1 MVYSRVYFIL
11 IALGFSWITS
21 LGSSRS
27 FLPLLDEQMCISG
40 VLGGVAVIY
49 RQLPD
54 HSPSDFIKT
63 LEKHFESRSLVS
75 ESLYKRSL
83 DTKPFSQPNLNTTL
97 LLGSSFFAKFAIDQ
111 INKLPYSVFSVFTVC
126 FDHYLIVTF
135 YGQR

>member
-11 IALGFSWITS
+11 IALGFSLITS

-54 HSPSDFIKT
+54 HSSSDFIAI
-63 LEKHFESRSLVS
+63 LEKAFHRSKMNFCTVAS
-75 ESLYKRSL
+75 EISK
-83 DTKPFSQPNLNTTL
+83 
-97 LLGSSFFAKFAIDQ
+97 SSIAYI
-111 INKLPYSVFSVFTVC
+111 
-126 FDHYLIVTF
+126 
-135 YGQR
+135 